1 MILERDFPPD
11 LRVENEIS
19 ALIEQGIEVH
29 VACYTF
35 SKKNSVESYN
45 GYTIHRKKISSFT
58 YKSSVGALKL
68 PFYFKFWKSFVSK
81 LCKEYKFDA
90 IHVHDLPLAEPIYQ
104 IAKKLS
110 LIHISEPT
118 RP

>member
-68 PFYFKFWKSFVSK
+68 LFCFKFGSLLSRNFVKNISSMLFMYMTFLWLNLYIK
-81 LCKEYKFDA
+81 LQK
-90 IHVHDLPLAEPIYQ
+90 
-104 IAKKLS
+104 S
-110 LIHISEPT
+110 LI
-118 RP
+118 

>member
-19 ALIEQGIEVH
+19 ALLEKGIEVH

-35 SKKNSVESYN
+35 SKKDSVESYN
-45 GYTIHRKKISSFT
+45 GYTIHRKKISSFI

-68 PFYFKFWKSFVSK
+68 PFTFNFGSLLFRNFVKNISSMLYMCTTFLLLNPSMK
-81 LCKEYKFDA
+81 LPK
-90 IHVHDLPLAEPIYQ
+90 
-104 IAKKLS
+104 S
-110 LIHISEPT
+110 LI
-118 RP
+118 